1 MLRCRD
7 GPKSAKN
14 DKDFG
19 NASSL
24 ARPHGLEKRRQSQSG
39 VRARKS
45 KVTLAIA
52 NEKTFFFY
60 RYGLWF
66 RKAGE
71 FERNVRRNRRE
82 RVGAR
87 TTRNTKITN
96 NACRT
101 NLRLSLRLPRTPP
114 HPKESR
120 AWTLTTKLRAKETN
134 SGSLNV
140 RTRRVR
146 RRANTSRKSIRARTR
161 NRLKIPPPPPPQL
174 PPMKR
179 QNHPPVRDGRKTR
192 VVSYKIASRR

>member
-1 MLRCRD
+1 MERRIVDGIETKTRAWENHRRDNRSLRRHGVLRCRD

-45 KVTLAIA
+45 KVALAIA

-82 RVGAR
+82 RVAR
-87 TTRNTKITN
+87 EPPGTRKLPTTHVAPISD
-96 NACRT
+96 CRCVC
-101 NLRLSLRLPRTPP
+101 L
-114 HPKESR
+114 E
-120 AWTLTTKLRAKETN
+120 
-134 SGSLNV
+134 
-140 RTRRVR
+140 R
-146 RRANTSRKSIRARTR
+146 RRIQR
-161 NRLKIPPPPPPQL
+161 N
-174 PPMKR
+174 
-179 QNHPPVRDGRKTR
+179 HEHGR
-192 VVSYKIASRR
+192 